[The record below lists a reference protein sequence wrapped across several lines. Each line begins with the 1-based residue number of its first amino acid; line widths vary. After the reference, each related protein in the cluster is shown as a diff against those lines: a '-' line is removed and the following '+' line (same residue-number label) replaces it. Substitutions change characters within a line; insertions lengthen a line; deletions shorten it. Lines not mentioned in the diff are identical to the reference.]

1 MRQKVEY
8 GVRRRRRRRMPRA
21 ATAMALAAAVVFVVA
36 LSGVIGCGSDEETST
51 TVTVATSTTVASTT
65 STSGGTSGS
74 ATSTIPSPP
83 DRPDTTTSSSTTT
96 TEALSSAETLL
107 PNGNIR
113 AMGFID
119 EAWESGSVRY
129 MSIDYAEMLTGDEA
143 VEAAIEAG
151 EIAPGEDLPND
162 YYIRNINTQ
171 LREFTVAP
179 SAPITTVT
187 FGGSGPDDP
196 QPVTWA
202 EFMSFWSDS
211 PPAGA
216 EHLHL
221 VPWWIERDGDEVVSI
236 AEQYLP

>member
-1 MRQKVEY
+1 MRQKLEY
-8 GVRRRRRRRMPRA
+8 GVGRWRRRRMPRA
-21 ATAMALAAAVVFVVA
+21 VTVMALAAAVVFVVA

-51 TVTVATSTTVASTT
+51 TVTVATSITVASTT
-65 STSGGTSGS
+65 STSGSTSGS

-107 PNGNIR
+107 PSGNIR

-119 EAWESGSVRY
+119 EAWESGGVRY
-129 MSIDYAEMLTGDEA
+129 ISIDYAEMLTGDEA
-143 VEAAIEAG
+143 VAAAIEAG

-171 LREFTVAP
+171 LREFTVAS

-187 FGGSGPDDP
+187 FGGSGPDEP

-202 EFMSFWSDS
+202 EFMSFWGDS

-221 VPWWIERDGDEVVSI
+221 VPWWIERDGGKVVSI